1 LNNSI
6 RGSKKNSSI
15 FWIIAFLVGIISGLA
30 AVLFRWT
37 ISSFQEL
44 FYQADE
50 QSLVSNIHTTHWMWF
65 LIIPVVG
72 SLTVGLVLY
81 FFCDEDR
88 NGSVA
93 DVIEG
98 AALNNGRVDL
108 KFGATSTIV
117 SLITLTTG
125 GSTGREGPVVHLAGI
140 ISTYISNLT
149 NAQGISARDLL
160 GCAVAAAVSASF
172 NAPIA
177 GALFALEVVLRHFA
191 IHAFA
196 PIAISSVAGTIVGR
210 LFYGNVSEF
219 SLQNEA
225 NLEFYLELPAF
236 ILLGIFCGL
245 VAVILVKTI
254 FRVDELFTKVQ
265 KNFNSPIWLRTTFA
279 GLLLGLLALQFPH
292 IIGVGYETTSNAL
305 IGSFDFNTIIIL
317 VIIKMIAVII
327 TIAGR
332 MGGGIFSP
340 SLMIGAL
347 TGLAFGLVATSIFPT
362 VSGSET
368 LYALAGMGAVA
379 ASVLGAPI
387 STVLIVFELTGNWQV
402 GLVVMVTVSVSTSFS
417 GRLINKSFFLSQL
430 KRRKLDLISGSK
442 YYLLRNQ
449 ILSDLSLDRNSGL
462 INAEFS
468 NNPEFIESRCVLSNA
483 SLETTLR
490 KFDEQNTP
498 YLFVIGSIECTN
510 PNEVI
515 GIIHHIDLLK
525 IFNKTLTAVS
535 EEEHS

>member
-1 LNNSI
+1 MNNSI

-15 FWIIAFLVGIISGLA
+15 FWIIAFFVGIVSGLA

-210 LFYGNVSEF
+210 LFYGNVTEF

-245 VAVILVKTI
+245 MAVILVKTI
-254 FRVDELFTKVQ
+254 FGVDELFSKIQQ
-265 KNFNSPIWLRTTFA
+265 KTNSPIWLRTTFA
-279 GLLLGLLALQFPH
+279 GLILGLLALQFPH

-317 VIIKMIAVII
+317 VVIKMIAVII

-347 TGLAFGLVATSIFPT
+347 AGLAFGLVATSIFPT

-449 ILSDLSLDRNSGL
+449 ILSDLSLDRNSDL

>member
-1 LNNSI
+1 MNNSI

>member
-1 LNNSI
+1 M
-6 RGSKKNSSI
+6 
-15 FWIIAFLVGIISGLA
+15 IAFLIGIISGLA
-30 AVLFRWT
+30 AVLFRWS
-37 ISSFQEL
+37 ISLLQEL

-50 QSLVSNIHTTHWMWF
+50 QSLISNIHTTHWMWF

-72 SLTVGLVLY
+72 SLIVGLVLY

-108 KFGATSTIV
+108 KFGVTSTIV

-177 GALFALEVVLRHFA
+177 GTLFALEVVLRHFA

-210 LFYGNVSEF
+210 LFYGNVTEF

-225 NLEFYLELPAF
+225 SLEFYLELPAF

-245 VAVILVKTI
+245 MAVILVKTI
-254 FRVDELFTKVQ
+254 FGVDEFFTKVQ
-265 KNFNSPIWLRTTFA
+265 QKLNSPIWLRTTFA
-279 GLLLGLLALQFPH
+279 GLILGLLALQFPH

-317 VIIKMIAVII
+317 VVIKMMAVII

-347 TGLAFGLVATSIFPT
+347 TGLAFGSVATSIFPT
-362 VSGSET
+362 ISGSET

-417 GRLINKSFFLSQL
+417 GRLINKSYFLSQL

-442 YYLLRNQ
+442 YYLLRSQ
-449 ILSDLSLDRNSGL
+449 ILSDFTLDKNSDL

-468 NNPEFIESRCVLSNA
+468 NKPAFINNRCIISSA

-498 YLFVIGSIECTN
+498 YLFVIGSTECMN
-510 PNEVI
+510 ANQVI